1 MDYQEI
7 QRQKF
12 ALGDQKRDLQAK
24 LIALNQRMHGK
35 GRYSKQDWDAL
46 QAEKAKIGRQIL
58 ETDGELSKL
67 KAMSVA
73 THAERVPND
82 WQANGGH
89 RPVESP
95 KDSKRDMVV
104 KLSALRDKYHALS
117 VDRRITS
124 SCRLMSAEF
133 AQELTMIIR
142 ESINS

>member
-1 MDYQEI
+1 MNYQEI
-7 QRQKF
+7 QSRKF

-58 ETDGELSKL
+58 DTDSELSKL
-67 KAMSVA
+67 NSLSVS

-82 WQANGGH
+82 WQSNGGEK
-89 RPVESP
+89 PVDKSKE
-95 KDSKRDMVV
+95 SKREIVV

-124 SCRLMSAEF
+124 SCRLMSSEF
-133 AQELTMIIR
+133 AQELTLIIR
-142 ESINS
+142 EAINQ